1 MGGPARVTH
10 ASTRAAVLDLI
21 RAAGMISRV
30 GLVNASGLTGG
41 TISTV
46 VRGLIDEGLVA
57 ETGHAESTGGKRRVM
72 LQLNHFARYAVGVHL
87 DDARITY
94 VLTNL
99 GGAVVARIS
108 RAGSGLVATMA
119 GEVDALIDS
128 VGVERDRILGLGLVS
143 ARPSALGEFAQA
155 LEEATGLP
163 VVLDNDATAAAIGEH
178 WSGGVG
184 ASATFAALYM
194 GTGLGAGVVLGGAT
208 HRGPS
213 GHAGEIGHMCLDV
226 DGPECWCGAR
236 GCLEALAGP
245 GAVVAQARAD
255 RALRRAAGL
264 VGGRSRA
271 GARAVVPGA
280 ALGRVL
286 DGTGGAAVNRV
297 GDGIGGEA
305 SAGME
310 PAAPARTSAKT
321 TAALRRTPAR
331 TPIAS
336 DFAAISRAARHGN
349 PRALALLERSARY
362 IAVAARSLAGV
373 LDLEVLVLTGPSFA
387 VAGSVYLPV
396 LRAELDTAFIA
407 RDAHPVSVRLSPSAA
422 SAPAIGA
429 AAIVLQSELVP
440 RQKGL
445 HLPDDLAAD
454 EPPVFVR

>member
-1 MGGPARVTH
+1 MSRPARVTH

-108 RAGSGLVATMA
+108 RAGRGLDDQTAVVALMA

-143 ARPSALGEFAQA
+143 ARPSMLQEFGQA
-155 LEEATGLP
+155 LERATGLP

-194 GTGLGAGVVLGGAT
+194 GTGLGAGVVLGGTT

-213 GHAGEIGHMCLDV
+213 GHAGAIGHMCLDV

-255 RALRRAAGL
+255 RTLRRAAGL
-264 VGGRSRA
+264 VGGRKRA
-271 GARAVVPGA
+271 GASAGA
-280 ALGRVL
+280 GSAPI
-286 DGTGGAAVNRV
+286 AAVRR
-297 GDGIGGEA
+297 
-305 SAGME
+305 
-310 PAAPARTSAKT
+310 AAA
-321 TAALRRTPAR
+321 
-331 TPIAS
+331 PIAS

-362 IAVAARSLAGV
+362 TAVAARSLAGV

-387 VAGSVYLPV
+387 IAGSVYLPV
-396 LRAELDTAFIA
+396 LRAELDAAFIA